1 MDILKQLA
9 EWIPKA
15 PLYGRFAFFVIGTS
29 VLAWYAFLYQPAD
42 VLSSLR
48 KIQQK
53 QAVAFL
59 LGWET
64 MVSLIPPG
72 YGNPPKNV
80 SIERVT
86 GYMKQLGIELEHPA
100 AYYLEDSSDDGARA
114 QEFSE
119 RVYGR
124 LEATIDKKTA
134 NYFGFS
140 RNLLLDIAH
149 NISTSALESQLQASE
164 IDLPSPLRKIPE
176 TNHLGWANQV
186 YGYFAGKTFSPD
198 DR

>member
-1 MDILKQLA
+1 
-9 EWIPKA
+9 
-15 PLYGRFAFFVIGTS
+15 
-29 VLAWYAFLYQPAD
+29 
-42 VLSSLR
+42 
-48 KIQQK
+48 
-53 QAVAFL
+53 
-59 LGWET
+59 
-64 MVSLIPPG
+64 
-72 YGNPPKNV
+72 
-80 SIERVT
+80 
-86 GYMKQLGIELEHPA
+86 MKQLGIELEHPA

-176 TNHLGWANQV
+176 TKHLGWANQV